1 MDDCRRVVPGVLA
14 LEQGFGHAGF
24 AQIAVHIAPA
34 HAFVDGVLKAAAHD
48 MHVLS
53 QVGENHSQT
62 CVLAD
67 GHFLARGDV
76 RVFQQLV
83 QDVAAHRRRLL
94 RAGRAQAFKHVAGQ
108 AAAGL
113 HGQRGHGLADGS
125 DVNFLHV
132 RFSRQPTDGRARSWE

>member
-53 QVGENHSQT
+53 QVGKNHSQT
-62 CVLAD
+62 CVLTD
-67 GHFLARGDV
+67 GDV
-76 RVFQQLV
+76 LFGGDGRVFQ
-83 QDVAAHRRRLL
+83 
-94 RAGRAQAFKHVAGQ
+94 
-108 AAAGL
+108 
-113 HGQRGHGLADGS
+113 
-125 DVNFLHV
+125 
-132 RFSRQPTDGRARSWE
+132 